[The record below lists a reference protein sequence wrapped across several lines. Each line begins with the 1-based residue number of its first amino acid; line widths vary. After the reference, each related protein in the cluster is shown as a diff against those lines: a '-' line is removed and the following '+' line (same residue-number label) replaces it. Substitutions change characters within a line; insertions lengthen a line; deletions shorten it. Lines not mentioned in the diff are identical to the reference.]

1 MFNSQL
7 RIVPSLYK
15 RLFSVCNPNLSGHN
29 KWSKIKDRKGNND
42 LQKSL
47 LYGNANRDILVAAR
61 AGGSADPSVNIQLS
75 TILKKYKEQGVPK
88 ENIEKALARARR
100 GKEKGGDS
108 VMYEA
113 LAFNSVGLM
122 IECLTDNPTRT
133 IHKIRHTLTNH
144 RHGTTIPLNLQGA
157 RLTPV
162 QFMFQRRGL
171 IELALNKSA
180 EERIEQ
186 LIDLALTNGAD
197 DFDDIVDEDTG
208 VLLKFSCSPLVF
220 AQLSTA
226 IASHTELWSEIRT
239 SELTY
244 VPLETVEPSE
254 DLKSQL
260 NSLTEELEAD
270 EDTLRV
276 WTTLGS

>member
-1 MFNSQL
+1 MFNSRL
-7 RIVPSLYK
+7 RIVPSLFK
-15 RLFSVCNPNLSGHN
+15 RPFSVCNANLSGHN
-29 KWSKIKDRKGNND
+29 KWSKIKDKKGNSD

-61 AGGSADPSVNIQLS
+61 TGGSADPNVNIQLS

-88 ENIEKALARARR
+88 ENIEKALARARQ
-100 GKEKGGDS
+100 GKEKGGGS

-122 IECLTDNPTRT
+122 IECITDNPTRT

-144 RHGTTIPLNLQGA
+144 SA

-171 IELALNKSA
+171 IEVALNKSA
-180 EERIEQ
+180 EERAEQ

-197 DFDDIVDEDTG
+197 DFDDVVDEDSVDAG

-226 IASHTELWSEIRT
+226 IASHAELWSGIRT

-244 VPLETVEPSE
+244 VPLEPVEPSE

-260 NSLTEELEAD
+260 DSLTEELEAD